1 MGLIKRTVRRKA
13 VTPVKRAARKQ
24 ARRASV
30 KCKACGKRYV
40 NPLTHVCAPKSDFRS
55 RRSAADRA
63 AKREAA
69 RERRKAAADRRK
81 AAAAERRKRA
91 RAKRSAGR
99 RPSARPGH
107 DYRLCRDGD
116 CTRTACRAYQEGI
129 ADCPIEHA

>member
-1 MGLIKRTVRRKA
+1 MGLIKRKA

-30 KCKACGKRYV
+30 KCKTCGKRYV
-40 NPLTHVCAPKSDFRS
+40 NPMTHVCAPKSDFRS

-81 AAAAERRKRA
+81 AAAAERRKQA
-91 RAKRSAGR
+91 RAKRSASR
-99 RPSARPGH
+99 RPSARPAH
-107 DYRLCRDGD
+107 DYHLCRDED
-116 CTRTACRAYQEGI
+116 CTRTACRAYQEGMI
-129 ADCPIEHA
+129 ACPRDHA